1 MNSFFTVFAVF
12 FPAVTGIVAG
22 ANLSG
27 DLQDP
32 ATAIPKGT
40 MLAIFFT
47 MFTYIFYGFLSGGCS
62 IRYASGSID
71 ELHFSKGLLNES
83 YIEEKNITHAF
94 DNCTGRVCDYGL
106 IMSQQMMEV
115 NKNLMVNQI
124 ISNSSKCFSII
135 TTLSFFSDHV
145 CLGASHLCWLFCR
158 HSVLSHCISGWSTS
172 CVPGCLQGQDLSRPF
187 LLCQGIRR
195 QQWSCPWL
203 LSCLCHYCHLHS
215 YRKS

>member
-83 YIEEKNITHAF
+83 YIEEKNITQAF

-106 IMSQQMMEV
+106 IQSQQMME
-115 NKNLMVNQI
+115 
-124 ISNSSKCFSII
+124 
-135 TTLSFFSDHV
+135 
-145 CLGASHLCWLFCR
+145 AS
-158 HSVLSHCISGWSTS
+158 
-172 CVPGCLQGQDLSRPF
+172 
-187 LLCQGIRR
+187 
-195 QQWSCPWL
+195 
-203 LSCLCHYCHLHS
+203 
-215 YRKS
+215 